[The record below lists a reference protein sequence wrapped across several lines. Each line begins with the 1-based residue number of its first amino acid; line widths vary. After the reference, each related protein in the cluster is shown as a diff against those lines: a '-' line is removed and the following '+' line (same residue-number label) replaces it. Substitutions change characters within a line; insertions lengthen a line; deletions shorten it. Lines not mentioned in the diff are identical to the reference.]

1 MRLAARTKQL
11 TARKL
16 QKLCAHRDTML
27 TFVPDREHQVRY
39 LELGHRHRARILA

>member
-16 QKLCAHRDTML
+16 QKLYAHRDTML
-27 TFVPDREHQVRY
+27 TFVPDREHLVDT
-39 LELGHRHRARILA
+39 LNSGTDTVPEF